1 MLVHLRRWPR
11 MGRTVPRLFA
21 LAALLLLVSA
31 APATAQ
37 KKGRA
42 EVDAALADILQGR
55 RVTAAVSRLKYLGVG
70 TYACEVLTRYA
81 RSGDVR
87 QRRDV
92 AEALSDLATPSC
104 EPTLRGMAT
113 DPETSIR
120 VASARGLGRLARTSP
135 ALWLLLADK
144 ASGVR
149 REAAKALGSAHS
161 KDSGPRL
168 LDAAEAEGEP
178 EVREAMIVAAAA
190 VPNPKLV
197 PRLEKFLKQSSESTR
212 LAAARAL
219 CLQGA
224 PSGIAVAKAKLQ
236 GTTRY
241 ERRDGVQ
248 LLDGAPLK
256 ASGPLLR
263 PLLEVR
269 PVDPYVAAPAAR
281 VLHRAGEK
289 KMVEWLVVEASDA
302 AADARGPFEEALE
315 ALQVTDAERK
325 NILRA
330 RLLE

>member
-1 MLVHLRRWPR
+1 MHT
-11 MGRTVPRLFA
+11 TVSRLLA
-21 LAALLLLVSA
+21 LSALLLSVFSLPSA
-31 APATAQ
+31 AQ
-37 KKGRA
+37 KNGRA
-42 EVDAALADILQGR
+42 EADAALVDILQGR
-55 RVTAAVSRLKYLGVG
+55 RVSAATSRLKYLGMG
-70 TYACEVLTRYA
+70 SHACEALSRYA
-81 RSGDVR
+81 RSDDVR

-92 AEALSDLATPSC
+92 ADALSELATPTC
-104 EPTLRGMAT
+104 EPTLRTMAT

-135 ALWLLLADK
+135 ALWLLLSDK

-149 REAAKALGSAHS
+149 REAAKSLGLAHS

-168 LDAAEAEGEP
+168 LDAADAEGEP
-178 EVREAMIVAAAA
+178 EVREAMIISAAA
-190 VPNPKLV
+190 VPNPKVV

-224 PSGIAVAKAKLQ
+224 PSGLAVAKAKLQ
-236 GTTRY
+236 GATRY

-263 PLLEVR
+263 PLLEAR
-269 PVDPYVAAPAAR
+269 PLEPSVAAPAAR
-281 VLHRAGEK
+281 VLHQAGEK
-289 KMVEWLVVEASDA
+289 KVVEWLVLQSYD
-302 AADARGPFEEALE
+302 ADAEARRSYEEALE
-315 ALQVTDAERK
+315 ALKVTDEERK
-325 NILRA
+325 AILRS